1 MRGYDD
7 DELHPA
13 MEDEYGD
20 YEDDGYGQDEEEE
33 EEDEVQ
39 ETPQPSK
46 EELEYLELRQR
57 LKERFR
63 KKIQK
68 EEGGATR
75 NNSSD
80 RKRKLPNDNFGSF
93 FGPSQPHISQRVIQE
108 SKSILETQHL
118 TPKASNSVHPNKKSS
133 GSSTAGS
140 RPGVNNNKSRVIN
153 VVKTK
158 VQKLKDTRDYSFL
171 LSDDA
176 QLPAPAKA
184 PLQREVPARSSEAR
198 SAQVPVKS
206 KQALGTS
213 GRQVNGIHG
222 EKKSV
227 PMNGHLPSKP
237 GSNKLPSASR
247 PNSSQM
253 DSKKQHSSKNGTGPG
268 RPLAPKGLTAK
279 TPSSLEKKV
288 SPPVAKSSS
297 SSMQKPGMQKPSLQ
311 KPSSQKPPSS
321 KLQPSISRQQ
331 LEQRREPQGPAKAK
345 VLPKQPAGLSR
356 PQINRPQRPIS
367 SHVIT
372 HDNRP
377 KKKPVRRYSDD
388 EEDDEGQEAISLIR
402 QMFRYNPN
410 KFADRDDDL
419 SDMEANF
426 DDIMREEKRSARIGR
441 EEDEEQLRLLEQEER
456 LLKLKKQ
463 KKRKLEQ

>member
-20 YEDDGYGQDEEEE
+20 YEDDGDGQDEAEE
-33 EEDEVQ
+33 EEDEVE

-80 RKRKLPNDNFGSF
+80 RKRKLPNDKLLRADAYAKLMLC
-93 FGPSQPHISQRVIQE
+93 HIACGC
-108 SKSILETQHL
+108 HL
-118 TPKASNSVHPNKKSS
+118 AENKKSS

-184 PLQREVPARSSEAR
+184 PLQRGVPVRSAEAR
-198 SAQVPVKS
+198 SAQVLAKS

-213 GRQVNGIHG
+213 GRQVNGSHG

-237 GSNKLPSASR
+237 SSNKLPSASR

-268 RPLAPKGLTAK
+268 RPLAPKGLPSK

-288 SPPVAKSSS
+288 SPPVAKSSAS
-297 SSMQKPGMQKPSLQ
+297 IMQKPSLQ
-311 KPSSQKPPSS
+311 KPSLQKPPSS

-367 SHVIT
+367 SHVTT

-388 EEDDEGQEAISLIR
+388 EEDDEGQQAISLIR

-441 EEDEEQLRLLEQEER
+441 KEDEEQLRLLEEEER
-456 LLKLKKQ
+456 LLKLKKL
-463 KKRKLEQ
+463 KKRKLEQQQ

>member
-1 MRGYDD
+1 M
-7 DELHPA
+7 LA
-13 MEDEYGD
+13 
-20 YEDDGYGQDEEEE
+20 
-33 EEDEVQ
+33 
-39 ETPQPSK
+39 
-46 EELEYLELRQR
+46 
-57 LKERFR
+57 
-63 KKIQK
+63 
-68 EEGGATR
+68 
-75 NNSSD
+75 
-80 RKRKLPNDNFGSF
+80 
-93 FGPSQPHISQRVIQE
+93 
-108 SKSILETQHL
+108 
-118 TPKASNSVHPNKKSS
+118 
-133 GSSTAGS
+133 
-140 RPGVNNNKSRVIN
+140 
-153 VVKTK
+153 
-158 VQKLKDTRDYSFL
+158 
-171 LSDDA
+171 
-176 QLPAPAKA
+176 
-184 PLQREVPARSSEAR
+184 
-198 SAQVPVKS
+198 KS

-213 GRQVNGIHG
+213 GRQVNGSHG

-237 GSNKLPSASR
+237 SSNKLPSASR

-268 RPLAPKGLTAK
+268 RPLAPKGLPSK

-297 SSMQKPGMQKPSLQ
+297 SIMQKPSLQ
-311 KPSSQKPPSS
+311 KPSLQKPPSS

-367 SHVIT
+367 SHVTT

-388 EEDDEGQEAISLIR
+388 EEDDEGQQAISLIR

-441 EEDEEQLRLLEQEER
+441 KEDEEQLRLLEEEER
-456 LLKLKKQ
+456 LLKLKKL
-463 KKRKLEQ
+463 KKRKLEQQQ